1 MIQDKEYFRGNMYMI
16 IGGYLLYLAY
26 KLIREMDMVREKSPV
41 LPWVFV
47 FIFVIAGA
55 GALYLGATTLKKH
68 KKALQEA
75 KEALTVPEA
84 TEDDTP
90 EEEEEATR

>member
-1 MIQDKEYFRGNMYMI
+1 M
-16 IGGYLLYLAY
+16 
-26 KLIREMDMVREKSPV
+26 
-41 LPWVFV
+41 

-75 KEALTVPEA
+75 KEELTVPEA